1 MRAGKLRHWITIQT
15 RTDTR
20 DSYGE
25 PISTWTTFD
34 QVWASIEPIAGREY
48 FASKETRSQSTHRM
62 RIRYRSGITTKM
74 RISWDSRLF
83 DIESILNTEERD
95 RELILMCVE
104 TGI

>member
-15 RTDTR
+15 RTDTM

-25 PISTWTTFD
+25 PIPAWTIFD
-34 QVWASIEPIAGREY
+34 QVWASIEPITGREY
-48 FASKETRSQSTHRM
+48 FASKETRSQSTHRI

-95 RELILMCVE
+95 RELVLMCVE